1 MRVVHPDLACNASWI
16 SLQKAVRTKGSD
28 SELEVHGATF
38 ATTHW
43 SVVLAAGDPDTLQS
57 AAALEQL
64 CRAYWYP
71 LYACVRRRG
80 HQPQDA
86 QDLTQGFF
94 ASLLA
99 GNYLARADRER
110 GRFRTFLL
118 TAFDNFLHNEHDR
131 TTALKRGGGR
141 EFISWDEHVAEG
153 RYAQEPAGGLS
164 PEQLFEKR
172 WAATLLERVLVRL
185 RAEFDQAERRELFD
199 QLKPH
204 LWGEDEAAPYAE
216 LGTRFA
222 MTVSALKVTVHRL
235 RRRYRDLLRDEIAQT
250 VADPA
255 EIDGEIQYLIRVV
268 ST

>member
-1 MRVVHPDLACNASWI
+1 MVPEDHRPDDAGAGAAS
-16 SLQKAVRTKGSD
+16 
-28 SELEVHGATF
+28 F

-43 SVVLAAGDPDTLQS
+43 SVLLAAGGQVGEPQAT
-57 AAALEQL
+57 AALEQL
-64 CRAYWYP
+64 CRTYWYP

-80 HQPQDA
+80 CQPQDA

-94 ASLLA
+94 AALLA
-99 GNYLARADRER
+99 GRYLAQANRER

-131 TTALKRGGGR
+131 ATALKRGGGH
-141 EFISWDEHVAEG
+141 EIVSWEEHTAEG

-164 PEQLFEKR
+164 PEQIYEKR

-185 RAEFDQAERRELFD
+185 REESDQAERRELFD

-204 LWGEDEAAPYAE
+204 LWGEDEATPYAQ
-216 LGTRFA
+216 LAARFNVS
-222 MTVSALKVTVHRL
+222 VSAIKVTVHRL
-235 RRRYRDLLRDEIAQT
+235 RRRYRDVLREEIAQT

-255 EIDGEIQYLIRVV
+255 EIDGEIQYLIRVM
-268 ST
+268 SA

>member
-1 MRVVHPDLACNASWI
+1 M
-16 SLQKAVRTKGSD
+16 
-28 SELEVHGATF
+28 F

-43 SVVLAAGDPDTLQS
+43 SVLSAAGGQVGEPQ

-80 HQPQDA
+80 HPPQDA

-94 ASLLA
+94 AALLA

-118 TAFDNFLHNEHDR
+118 SAFDNFLHNEHDR
-131 TTALKRGGGR
+131 ATALKRGGGR
-141 EFISWDEHVAEG
+141 EIVSWEEHTAEG

-164 PEQLFEKR
+164 PEQIYEKR
-172 WAATLLERVLVRL
+172 WAATLLERVLAHLREESMHAARL
-185 RAEFDQAERRELFD
+185 ELFD

-204 LWGEDEAAPYAE
+204 LWGEDEATPYAQ
-216 LGTRFA
+216 LATHFN
-222 MTVSALKVTVHRL
+222 MTVAAIKVTVHRL
-235 RRRYRDLLRDEIAQT
+235 RRRYRDVLREEIAQT

-255 EIDGEIQYLIRVV
+255 EIDGEIQYLMRVM
-268 ST
+268 SA